1 MCTDQTPAPAPRP
14 IGILLAGGS
23 GSRFAGPTHKLVT
36 GFRGR
41 PMIEWGVDA
50 VRSAGLRPWVI
61 WGFLADEAPELGD
74 DVVVLRNDNWR
85 DGMATTLT
93 VAIDRARAEGLQ
105 SITVG
110 PADQPMI
117 PAEAW
122 RRVATAATTVPIVV
136 ATYDGV
142 RANPVRLDSS
152 VWDLLP
158 RTGDRGARALIEV
171 RNDLV
176 VEVACPGTPTD
187 IDTLEDLR
195 TWNS

>member
-1 MCTDQTPAPAPRP
+1 MVRP
-14 IGILLAGGS
+14 PHPDRRLVGVLLAGGS
-23 GSRFAGPTHKLVT
+23 GSRFAGPTHKLVSD
-36 GFRGR
+36 FRGR
-41 PMIEWGVDA
+41 PLIEWGVSA
-50 VRSAGLRPWVI
+50 IRAAGLEPWVV
-61 WGFLADEAPELGD
+61 WGFLADQAPDLGA

-93 VAIDRARAEGLQ
+93 VAIDRARAEGLC

-122 RRVATAATTVPIVV
+122 RRVASSSSDAPVVV
-136 ATYDGV
+136 ATYEGV
-142 RANPVRLDSS
+142 RANPVRLDER

-158 RTGDRGARALIEV
+158 RTGDRGARALIEA
-171 RNDLV
+171 RKDLV
-176 VEVACPGTPTD
+176 AQVACPGTPSD

-195 TWNS
+195 KWNS